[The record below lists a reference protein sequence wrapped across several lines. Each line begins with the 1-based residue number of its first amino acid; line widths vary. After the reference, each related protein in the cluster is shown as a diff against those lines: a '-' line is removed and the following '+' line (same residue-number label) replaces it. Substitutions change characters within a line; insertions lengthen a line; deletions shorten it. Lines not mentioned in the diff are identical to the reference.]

1 MKLEELYKKYGVLT
15 DGLQRRYVI
24 NVMDRPYDLDFATPF
39 ELSILVPKEWESEG
53 SSPNGYVQK
62 NFFHRAWTRILEEL
76 VLYLLEKAPKPKE
89 ELLAFR
95 TDWSKAAVFGDYK
108 MFTNIIQLREDLFLS
123 INYTATHFMW
133 VIGDLLKFFGLEY
146 GFVVV
151 HKTPEV
157 EPREIKETL
166 GKIRREEFKDYL
178 VSEYQ
183 KSEESADKIISN
195 IGSLNK
201 VLARIGTT
209 YNDFFLFDDATA
221 LSNFKSRLLLDYR
234 KYTSWN
240 DHQLETAKRYLDYIT
255 NFYTKLKKEAKDKID
270 QLQLCIETNTFEGK

>member
-1 MKLEELYKKYGVLT
+1 MDIRELYKKYGVLT

-39 ELSILVPKEWESEG
+39 ELSILVPKEWENDNST
-53 SSPNGYVQK
+53 PNKYVQK
-62 NFFHRAWTRILEEL
+62 NFVHRAWTRILEEL
-76 VLYLLEKAPKPKE
+76 VLYLLEKAPKTKE
-89 ELLAFR
+89 DLLAFR

-108 MFTNIIQLREDLFLS
+108 MFTNIVQLREDLFLS

-133 VIGDLLKFFGLEY
+133 VIGDLIRFFGIEY

-157 EPREIKETL
+157 EPREIKEEL
-166 GKIRREEFKDYL
+166 GKVRREEFKAHL
-178 VSEYQ
+178 MSKYQ

-240 DHQLETAKRYLDYIT
+240 DHQLETAQRYLDYIT
-255 NFYTKLKKEAKDKID
+255 SFYTKLKKRS
-270 QLQLCIETNTFEGK
+270 

>member
-1 MKLEELYKKYGVLT
+1 MELEELHKKYGVLT

-24 NVMDRPYDLDFATPF
+24 NVMDRPYYLDFATPF
-39 ELSILVPKEWESEG
+39 ELSVLVPKEWESDN
-53 SSPNGYVQK
+53 SSTNKYVQK
-62 NFFHRAWTRILEEL
+62 NFIHRAWTRILEEL

-108 MFTNIIQLREDLFLS
+108 MFSNVIKLREDLYLS
-123 INYTATHFMW
+123 INYTSTHFMW
-133 VIGDLLKFFGLEY
+133 VIGDLIKFFDLEY

-157 EPREIKETL
+157 EPREIKEEL

-178 VSEYQ
+178 ISKYQ
-183 KSEESADKIISN
+183 KSEESADKIINN

-201 VLARIGTT
+201 VLTRIGTT

-240 DHQLETAKRYLDYIT
+240 DHQLETAQRYLDYIT
-255 NFYTKLKKEAKDKID
+255 CFYTMLKKEAKDRQD
-270 QLQLCIETNTFEGK
+270 QLGLIIPTF